1 MFPLFLVILFIWSY
15 AQAAY
20 ERGGQEM
27 VSSNIKTM
35 TNNSTKLTPKDY
47 HLSYLLN
54 VSQSC
59 QKVMKTFFMI
69 HDIQDWE

>member
-27 VSSNIKTM
+27 VSSNVKTM
-35 TNNSTKLTPKDY
+35 TNNSTKLTPQRLPSFIHIKRISE
-47 HLSYLLN
+47 LSKGYEN
-54 VSQSC
+54 IFYD
-59 QKVMKTFFMI
+59 T
-69 HDIQDWE
+69 